1 MTAAPRPGWYPD
13 PAGTSE
19 LYRWWDGAG
28 WTDAISES
36 PRAPSPHTSLPADDD
51 DDALPR
57 RRHSRFRA
65 AVALV
70 LCLALL
76 LSATVGLGLF
86 IWHEPPTV
94 KRGGKQ
100 PATTTAAPATSLP
113 AGASGM
119 GWLDER
125 TREARIG
132 AASMT
137 LPAAPYVL
145 PAGPV
150 SVLGLMDV
158 CFLAGASVH
167 PAYDGSDGWS
177 SAVLLGRLA
186 STGGGADLQAR
197 AGEALQGLSRA
208 FYRDHVTRV
217 DHVLVVDHAVDSHP
231 GVRVT
236 ARVHY
241 DIDGLPSR
249 YDDLTALLVGL
260 DDGSVVAAV
269 TSVPDDA
276 DPALATL
283 AAESM
288 RTLAVG

>member
-1 MTAAPRPGWYPD
+1 MSAAPRPGWYPD

-36 PRAPSPHTSLPADDD
+36 PRAPSPRTWLPADDD
-51 DDALPR
+51 EDSPR

-70 LCLALL
+70 LCLALF
-76 LSATVGLGLF
+76 LSATVGLGLI
-86 IWHEPPTV
+86 IWHDPPTV
-94 KRGGKQ
+94 KRGGRQ
-100 PATTTAAPATSLP
+100 PAAAAATPATSLP
-113 AGASGM
+113 ASSPGM
-119 GWLDER
+119 GWLDEK

-132 AASMT
+132 AATMT
-137 LPAAPYVL
+137 LPEPPYVL
-145 PAGPV
+145 PAEPV
-150 SVLGLMDV
+150 SVPGLMDI

-167 PAYDGSDGWS
+167 PGYDGSDGWS
-177 SAVLLGRLA
+177 SAVLLSRLA
-186 STGGGADLQAR
+186 GTEGGSDLEGR
-197 AGEALQGLSRA
+197 AGEALQGLSRT
-208 FYRDHVTRV
+208 FYRDRVTRL
-217 DHVLVVDHAVDSHP
+217 DHVLVVDHAIDSHP

-241 DIDGLPSR
+241 DIDKLPSR
-249 YDDLTALLVGL
+249 YDDLTAVLVGL

-269 TSVPDDA
+269 SSVPDDA

-288 RTLAVG
+288 RSLAVG